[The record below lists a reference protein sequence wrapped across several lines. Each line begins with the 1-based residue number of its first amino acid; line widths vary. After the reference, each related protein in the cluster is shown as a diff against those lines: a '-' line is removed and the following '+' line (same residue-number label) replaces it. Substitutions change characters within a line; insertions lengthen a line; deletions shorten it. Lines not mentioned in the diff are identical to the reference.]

1 MSGFYQGTLSGPGS
15 GFATGDTRRGLGY
28 AKTTGDSKS
37 GLGGNWDMG
46 DALSSPIGPYD
57 DVENRM
63 FPEQGEDEDLSYD
76 EILFYAKQS
85 NAVGGKNNFDIDSY
99 SHYSKHDIGSLVP
112 YANTA
117 AAVIVQGYDRGN
129 EKILREFIRESLS
142 EVTSM
147 SVRVMVRGSLGDTYK
162 SSKANVSNVNQMSPG
177 DPSIK
182 QKGYGQSV
190 GTQDMYPYVK
200 AGKPTTDGAETMR
213 RVSAHIENDDEFDWN
228 NPNYSSSD
236 HLIDTTE
243 KDYLD
248 WENVR
253 SHNRKFK

>member
-1 MSGFYQGTLSGPGS
+1 MTNIGTVNGPGS
-15 GFATGDTRRGLGY
+15 GFATGDTRRKDGY

-99 SHYSKHDIGSLVP
+99 SHYSKHDIGSFVP
-112 YANTA
+112 HANTA
-117 AAVIVQGYDRGN
+117 AAVLAQGYDRGN
-129 EKILREFIRESLS
+129 EKILREFIRESLN
-142 EVTSM
+142 EVTCM

-182 QKGYGQSV
+182 QKGYGQSG

-228 NPNYSSSD
+228 NPDYSSSD

-243 KDYLD
+243 KDFLD